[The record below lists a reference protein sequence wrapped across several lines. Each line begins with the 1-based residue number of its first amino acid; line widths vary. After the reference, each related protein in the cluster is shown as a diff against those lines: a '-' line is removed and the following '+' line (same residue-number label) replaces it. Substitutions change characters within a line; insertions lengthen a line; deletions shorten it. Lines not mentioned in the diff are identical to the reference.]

1 MQLNSREIRDL
12 IKKLAKELN
21 RHFSKEDMHMANNH
35 MKRCSTLLIIREMQ
49 VKNHNEV
56 PSHTDQN
63 GCYQKVYKQ
72 LMLERVW
79 RKKNPLTLLVGIQTS
94 TVTME
99 NNVKIP

>member
-1 MQLNSREIRDL
+1 MQLNSRKIRDL

-21 RHFSKEDMHMANNH
+21 RHFSKEDMQMANNH
-35 MKRCSTLLIIREMQ
+35 MKRCSISLIIREMQ

-56 PSHTDQN
+56 PSHTGQN

-79 RKKNPLTLLVGIQTS
+79 RKWNPLTMLMGMQAS
-94 TVTME
+94 TGTME
-99 NNVKIP
+99 NGVEIP